1 MKIIFSNAIINID
14 NIAAIYS
21 KGGFL
26 CFETTTAV
34 FYCSDNSNKGLQQ
47 IAVALA
53 EGKTFLELDDDKL
66 IIEEASNDIGSDIE

>member
-47 IAVALA
+47 IAVAVA
-53 EGKTFLELDDDKL
+53 EHKPFLEMDDDRL
-66 IIEEASNDIGSDIE
+66 IIEEDEK

>member
-1 MKIIFSNAIINID
+1 MMIIFSNAIINTD

-21 KGGFL
+21 KGGYL

-47 IAVALA
+47 IAVALT
-53 EGKTFLELDDDKL
+53 EGKTFLELDDDRL
-66 IIEEASNDIGSDIE
+66 IIEEDEK

>member
-21 KGGFL
+21 KGGYL

-53 EGKTFLELDDDKL
+53 EGKTFIEMDDVLTGLE
-66 IIEEASNDIGSDIE
+66 EEPNDTGSDIE